1 MEKAIHKLFIK
12 QIKFVL
18 FFIMNWPYPTDILF
32 IVPREKMVGS
42 TTVPL
47 QKFSLTSSLKNA
59 AGAAF
64 FILRKKCPFFR
75 QKSRGPLAE
84 VR

>member
-18 FFIMNWPYPTDILF
+18 FFIMNWPYPTGILF

-42 TTVPL
+42 TT
-47 QKFSLTSSLKNA
+47 SSLA
-59 AGAAF
+59 EI
-64 FILRKKCPFFR
+64 FIDLLFKK
-75 QKSRGPLAE
+75 RGRRRVFYFA
-84 VR
+84 

>member
-1 MEKAIHKLFIK
+1 MDNRKLRMGGSGMEKAIHKLFIK

-42 TTVPL
+42 TPG
-47 QKFSLTSSLKNA
+47 S
-59 AGAAF
+59 
-64 FILRKKCPFFR
+64 
-75 QKSRGPLAE
+75 LAE
-84 VR
+84 IFIDLLFKKRGRRRVFYFA

>member
-1 MEKAIHKLFIK
+1 MDNRNLRMGGSGMEKAIHKLFIK

-42 TTVPL
+42 TTG
-47 QKFSLTSSLKNA
+47 SLAKI
-59 AGAAF
+59 
-64 FILRKKCPFFR
+64 FIDFLFKK
-75 QKSRGPLAE
+75 RGRRRVFYFA
-84 VR
+84 